1 MPATVR
7 HVGFAG
13 VRRSIA
19 HLAVAI
25 LVVACGAPASSSAAA
40 PVPASA
46 SGSGAPA
53 SVTALPRV
61 ICETGIDPADC
72 SPFSQAALGA
82 LASSGHKPTDVWI
95 SSGVLCPFVDNCLF
109 NPDANFPAPMIR
121 DPSATDGQMLMP
133 IGSVEV
139 AFADTDEHAGL
150 HLYRV
155 NGVLTPKLVGYRVP
169 DPGWCSGSCPS
180 SSTTSGPFHLELV
193 LSRTEWRVGA
203 AIHGTAIL
211 SYAGAAPVTLGGASV
226 LIGFG
231 YQEVGGKRS
240 FGPAFDAACAATT
253 IDPATPVSVPLGKSG
268 GYDANNPDAAWII
281 AFMNASGVQL
291 PEGTW
296 DVTAEAPFTDA
307 AGCTGTPRDLKAT
320 LRVTVGG

>member
-1 MPATVR
+1 
-7 HVGFAG
+7 

-25 LVVACGAPASSSAAA
+25 LVAACGAPASSSAAA

-46 SGSGAPA
+46 SDSGAPA

-61 ICETGIDPADC
+61 ICEAGIDPADC
-72 SPFSQAALGA
+72 SPFSQAALAA
-82 LASSGHKPTDVWI
+82 LASSGHQPTDVWVL
-95 SSGVLCPFVDNCLF
+95 SGALCPFVDNCLF
-109 NPDANFPAPMIR
+109 NPAANFPAPAIP
-121 DPSATDGQMLMP
+121 DPSATDGRMIMP
-133 IGSVEV
+133 VGSVEV

-150 HLYRV
+150 HLYRI
-155 NGVLTPKLVGYRVP
+155 NGVLTPKVVGYRVP

-180 SSTTSGPFHLELV
+180 SSTRSGPFRLELV
-193 LSRTEWRVGA
+193 LSRTDWRVGE

-211 SYAGAAPVTLGGASV
+211 STTGPTPVTIGGPSGI
-226 LIGFG
+226 IGFG
-231 YQEVGGKRS
+231 YQQVGGKRS

-268 GYDANNPDAAWII
+268 GYDPNKPDDAWII
-281 AFMNASGVQL
+281 AFMNSSGVQL
-291 PEGTW
+291 PAGTW

-320 LRVTVGG
+320 VRVTVGG